1 VLNPTGAMKAKS
13 RVAIPPLR
21 WFVLFLA
28 VVCFCVFPRIV
39 TAKNEVFDED
49 ALVQETIEAGRGER
63 DEQGIRDQWQA
74 DEHVGSTFDS
84 RQPIS
89 ADVQRLLKAYRLS
102 CEGCDQTKAVRTVNA
117 YIKETKRLVKE
128 EREARERR
136 DAWARKIC
144 AALVVVGLSYAYVHR
159 KRLGLEELLLSNDD
173 DNDNFQGFTETHR
186 ANILRLQ
193 REQAADAAAKRHA
206 PPTWV
211 DNEKK
216 EVWKPKQE
224 KQFQKALKE
233 FYGVNKKER
242 YNLIAAKVVGKSRVE
257 CMLHHRM
264 QELLEQQK

>member
-1 VLNPTGAMKAKS
+1 MKAKS
-13 RVAIPPLR
+13 RVPPLQR
-21 WFVLFLA
+21 VIFGT
-28 VVCFCVFPRIV
+28 VVCFCVIPRIV
-39 TAKNEVFDED
+39 AAKNEVVFDED

-63 DEQGIRDQWQA
+63 DEQGIRDQWQIE
-74 DEHVGSTFDS
+74 EHVGSTFDS

-89 ADVQRLLKAYRLS
+89 ADVQRLLKAYRLT
-102 CEGCDQTKAVRTVNA
+102 CEGCDQNKAVRTVNA
-117 YIKETKRLVKE
+117 YIKETKRLVKK
-128 EREARERR
+128 ERESRQRR